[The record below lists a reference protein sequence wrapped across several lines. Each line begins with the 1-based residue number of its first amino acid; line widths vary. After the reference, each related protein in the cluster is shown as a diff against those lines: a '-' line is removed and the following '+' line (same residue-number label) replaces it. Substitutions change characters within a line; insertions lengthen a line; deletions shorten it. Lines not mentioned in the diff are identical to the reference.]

1 MQKHI
6 SHAKNAPT
14 ACILMHPIIEI
25 NSQHPHLL
33 GFDSNLIPNS
43 SSFIISAVSLGG
55 FQIFRTIRDI
65 CMYLSVPSWEN
76 PKYLGNSLDWIYFS
90 YRIQQG
96 LLLLSNT
103 SNIHWIWEEQPKYSG
118 KSSKVA
124 VKWQKLPDQHR
135 KFPNSWNNHCTIAC

>member
-6 SHAKNAPT
+6 SHAKNTPT
-14 ACILMHPIIEI
+14 AHIFRHLIIGI

-33 GFDSNLIPNS
+33 GFDSSLIPNS
-43 SSFIISAVSLGG
+43 GISTISAISLRG
-55 FQIFRTIRDI
+55 FQIFGTIRDI
-65 CMYLSVPSWEN
+65 HMYLSVPSWEN
-76 PKYLGNSLDWIYFS
+76 PKNLGNSLDWIYFS

-103 SNIHWIWEEQPKYSG
+103 SNTRWIWEEQPKYSG

-124 VKWQKLPDQHR
+124 VKWQKLPDQYR
-135 KFPNSWNNHCTIAC
+135 KFPNFQNNHCTIVR